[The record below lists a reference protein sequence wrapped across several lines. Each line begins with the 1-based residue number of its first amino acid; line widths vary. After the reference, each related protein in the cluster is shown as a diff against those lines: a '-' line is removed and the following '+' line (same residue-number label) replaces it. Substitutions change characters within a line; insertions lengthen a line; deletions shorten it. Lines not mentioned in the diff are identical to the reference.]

1 MLSSKT
7 SIIGQIVYGICPS
20 YSFDIDEAILTGELV
35 FQGFKQESA
44 LFKFKE
50 VEKLLDLLLVE
61 KVNFDIL

>member
-35 FQGFKQESA
+35 FQGFK
-44 LFKFKE
+44 
-50 VEKLLDLLLVE
+50 
-61 KVNFDIL
+61 